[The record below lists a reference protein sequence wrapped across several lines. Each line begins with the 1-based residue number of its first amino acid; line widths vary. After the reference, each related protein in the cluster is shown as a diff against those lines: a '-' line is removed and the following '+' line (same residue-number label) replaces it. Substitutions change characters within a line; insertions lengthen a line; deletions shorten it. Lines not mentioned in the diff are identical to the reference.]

1 MNFPKRII
9 YIGNFLTSKKQNP
22 APNVLLTEAFE
33 GKTEVIRSSSKKN
46 LVLRFLDM
54 LLTVCHRSSKG
65 SVVIIDVFSSL
76 AFYYAVYVSTLCRL
90 LKQPYFLVLH
100 GGDLPQ
106 RYQRSPRLCA
116 VLFSNSHQIISPTR
130 YLQERTESN
139 FPVSVQ
145 VISNPLNLKLYKATP
160 KAYDAP
166 RLLWLRA
173 FHNIYNPQM
182 AIEVLHELRKI
193 YPYAS
198 LCMVGPDKDGSMESC
213 KRLVTLYHLED
224 CVEFA
229 GFLEKKEMIEKA
241 SACNI
246 YLNTTKVDNTPVSLL
261 EALALGIPVV
271 STNVGGIPYL
281 VTNGYDCVLVESNNV
296 PATVDAIKQVM
307 DDVDFR
313 DRLVTNGLENV
324 QKRGVD
330 SVIKQ
335 WESLLNEAV

>member
-1 MNFPKRII
+1 VNFPKRII

-22 APNVLLTEAFE
+22 APHVLLTEAFE
-33 GKTEVIRSSSKKN
+33 RKTDVIRSSSKKN
-46 LVLRFLDM
+46 LVLRVLDM
-54 LLTVCHRSSKG
+54 LLTVWHRNSKD

-76 AFYYAVYVSTLCRL
+76 AFYYAVCVSALCKVLRR
-90 LKQPYFLVLH
+90 PYFLVLH

-106 RYQRSPRLCA
+106 RYQRSPRLSA
-116 VLFSNSHQIISPTR
+116 VMFSNSYQIISPTR
-130 YLQERTESN
+130 YLKERTESN

-145 VISNPLNLKLYKATP
+145 VISNPLNLELYKATP

-166 RLLWLRA
+166 RILWLRA
-173 FHNIYNPQM
+173 FHHIYNPQM
-182 AIEVLHELRKI
+182 AIEVLYELKKI

-213 KRLVTLYHLED
+213 KRLVASYHLED
-224 CVEFA
+224 CVEFT
-229 GFLEKKEMIEKA
+229 GFLEKKVMIEKA
-241 SACNI
+241 STCNV
-246 YLNTTKVDNTPVSLL
+246 YLNTTQVDNTPVSLL

-296 PATVDAIKQVM
+296 PATVDAIKHIM

-313 DRLVTNGLENV
+313 DRLIINGLKNV
-324 QKRGVD
+324 QKRGVT

-335 WESLLNEAV
+335 WETLLNGAV